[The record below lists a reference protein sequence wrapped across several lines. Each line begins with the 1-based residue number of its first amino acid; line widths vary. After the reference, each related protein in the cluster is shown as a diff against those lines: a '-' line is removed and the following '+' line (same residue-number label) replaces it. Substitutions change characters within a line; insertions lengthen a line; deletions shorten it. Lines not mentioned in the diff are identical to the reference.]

1 MQTRHSKDLAR
12 IHVFG
17 AAGSGVTTLS
27 KALAEALSL
36 PYRDTD
42 EYLWMPTEPP
52 YQTKRPLEARIAMLR
67 KDAQAPEWIL
77 GGSLDQWGANAI
89 VSRLTLTIFLTLDQ
103 EERLARLKNRE
114 RLRFGDRIVPG
125 GDLYQ
130 IHLAF
135 MEWATAYESDRL
147 DLRTRARHEQWMTT
161 LSRPILRLS
170 GILPTSEQVNI
181 VLGNHARRHR

>member
-1 MQTRHSKDLAR
+1 MEAIHSNQLER

-27 KALAEALSL
+27 KALAEALCL

-67 KDAQAPEWIL
+67 RDAQAPAWIL
-77 GGSLDQWGANAI
+77 GGSLDQWGADAI
-89 VSRLTLTIFLTLDQ
+89 VSRLTLAIFLTLDQ
-103 EERLARLKNRE
+103 EERLARLKIRE
-114 RLRFGDRIVPG
+114 GLRFGDRIAPG
-125 GDLYQ
+125 GDMYQ
-130 IHLAF
+130 THLAF

-161 LSRPILRLS
+161 LPCPILRLS
-170 GILPTSEQVNI
+170 GMLSTSDQVKA
-181 VLGNHARRHR
+181 VLGSYAE

>member
-27 KALAEALSL
+27 KALAEALCL

-52 YQTKRPLEARIAMLR
+52 YQTKRPLESRIDMLR
-67 KDAQAPEWIL
+67 RDAQAPAWIL
-77 GGSLDQWGANAI
+77 GGSLDQWGADAI
-89 VSRLTLTIFLTLDQ
+89 VSRLTLAIFLTLDQ
-103 EERLARLKNRE
+103 EERLARLKIRE
-114 RLRFGDRIVPG
+114 GLRFDDRIASG
-125 GDLYQ
+125 GDMYR
-130 IHLAF
+130 IHLDF
-135 MEWATAYESDRL
+135 MEWAAAYESDRL

-161 LSRPILRLS
+161 LSCPILRLS
-170 GILPTSEQVNI
+170 GMVSTSGQVNV
-181 VLGNHARRHR
+181 VLGTYP